1 MEHFYT
7 PKKFITKNSL
17 VIEGDEAHHL
27 KKVLRKNSGSII
39 RVTDGEN
46 SLYECSVEKIS
57 GDKIECKIL
66 SAVKET
72 FEPKIKVHLYPALLK
87 NPERFGFIIEKSV
100 ELGVH
105 EIHPVISEHVV
116 NKPPSPLRRGVGDEV
131 KSADKTKRW
140 NTISLSAMKQ
150 SQRCYLPKVNPPVDF
165 ESAFKNCK
173 TDYTFLAHEKS
184 SSFSSPLIFGKELF
198 RSAGKFEMK
207 PIAVFIGPEGGFSE
221 KEIELAESY
230 GAKIISLGKRKL
242 RSETAAII
250 ISSFLLSSV
259 NSPLSSQERGK
270 G

>member
-17 VIEGDEAHHL
+17 LIEGDEANHL
-27 KKVLRKNSGSII
+27 KKVLRKNSGDII

-46 SLYECSVEKIS
+46 SLYECSIENIS
-57 GDKIECKIL
+57 GEKIECKII
-66 SAVKET
+66 SRIEET
-72 FEPKIKVHLYPALLK
+72 FEPKIKIHLFPALLK
-87 NPERFGFIIEKSV
+87 STERFGFMIEKSV

-105 EIHPVISEHVV
+105 EIHPVISEHV
-116 NKPPSPLRRGVGDEV
+116 EV

-165 ESAFKNCK
+165 ETAIKNCGTELK
-173 TDYTFLAHEKS
+173 LIAHEKTFT
-184 SSFSSPLIFGKELF
+184 FSSPLIFGKSMF
-198 RSAGKFEMK
+198 QPAGKLEMVS
-207 PIAVFIGPEGGFSE
+207 IAVFIGPEGGFSE
-221 KEIELAESY
+221 KEIALAESY

-242 RSETAAII
+242 RSETASII
-250 ISSFLLSSV
+250 ISGFLLSSV
-259 NSPLSSQERGK
+259 NSPLSYQERGR